1 MYRLKWCLPIVSA
14 SICLFPANGVE
25 AAPVEDWVYADLDHL
40 AQEGYLKLPLKDIHQ
55 LNRTEL
61 SELVENILDNI
72 ETNPEQYTCQDAE
85 KSNLSSATGRSVH
98 DTGRIDTYPR
108 SRQIHARRATD
119 ALARQSLRGVNRLE
133 VMRRLE
139 AQSEKEQAL
148 LERDASEWA
157 AAKGAPHHDAGTGIQ
172 PALSEWAAEY
182 GFVTR
187 MILDDR
193 VRIRLAEEQLRRAKK
208 QLEKQV
214 AGKAHA
220 QRDIEIAAKRLSWRR
235 QMEQALVRRQSL
247 LMRKISSA
255 GVPYGT
261 GLTSDDKRDD
271 FLRISDLR
279 AEFIAE
285 LQKSGYTDDQN
296 AHLVDDLP
304 VQDILLP
311 RLRLD
316 GEVRVAGR
324 HSTGGRREY
333 HQNVS
338 ELRSRV
344 YPSYDIDGN
353 WHAIGMFEA
362 KKNFGDRDDHVFRF
376 DRYYL
381 EGMAGQA
388 KLTIGASGSFMANG
402 NVYDS
407 KFRGLRIRAG
417 QPIAYTFEYGK
428 ANDADLTW
436 DLSANYEQ
444 PLYGLGAGFYQFV
457 DGRDRFDHIVPGTQ
471 SIAMLRAHRLMGDFD
486 AGIMLLYGKDRGH
499 DGTGYVLSLSN
510 GTEKSWIRHNRNW
523 WLNYYYQ
530 PYETYYQHTMNGTAD
545 LMRKY
550 GGMKGIG
557 MGYSY
562 TVAPDLLWTIEY
574 YHLNELD
581 GGKKS
586 NTIWGAL
593 TYYFKNYEDRLR
605 AGLNIQIQIQ

>member
-61 SELVENILDNI
+61 SELVEILLDNI

-333 HQNVS
+333 HG
-338 ELRSRV
+338 ELS
-344 YPSYDIDGN
+344 S
-353 WHAIGMFEA
+353 
-362 KKNFGDRDDHVFRF
+362 
-376 DRYYL
+376 
-381 EGMAGQA
+381 
-388 KLTIGASGSFMANG
+388 
-402 NVYDS
+402 
-407 KFRGLRIRAG
+407 
-417 QPIAYTFEYGK
+417 
-428 ANDADLTW
+428 
-436 DLSANYEQ
+436 
-444 PLYGLGAGFYQFV
+444 
-457 DGRDRFDHIVPGTQ
+457 
-471 SIAMLRAHRLMGDFD
+471 
-486 AGIMLLYGKDRGH
+486 
-499 DGTGYVLSLSN
+499 
-510 GTEKSWIRHNRNW
+510 
-523 WLNYYYQ
+523 
-530 PYETYYQHTMNGTAD
+530 
-545 LMRKY
+545 
-550 GGMKGIG
+550 
-557 MGYSY
+557 
-562 TVAPDLLWTIEY
+562 
-574 YHLNELD
+574 
-581 GGKKS
+581 
-586 NTIWGAL
+586 
-593 TYYFKNYEDRLR
+593 
-605 AGLNIQIQIQ
+605 